1 MKLTEEKTMAHSQN
15 EKCCDFCRI
24 GRINKR
30 ALRIAFRQDTD
41 LGHVS
46 CLADIPVGACD
57 RCGWQIWSQDAE
69 TITEDA
75 VRREY
80 VKLLSARRRSSDP
93 YQNDARVESNRRS
106 SLYPY
111 ASLAQLRCN

>member
-1 MKLTEEKTMAHSQN
+1 MKLVEEKAMAHSRN

-24 GRINKR
+24 GHINKR
-30 ALRIAFRQDTD
+30 PLRIAFRQDTH
-41 LGHVS
+41 LGRIS
-46 CLADIPVGACD
+46 CLADIPVGVCD
-57 RCGWQIWSQDAE
+57 RCGWQIWSEDAE
-69 TITEDA
+69 TVIEDA

-80 VKLLSARRRSSDP
+80 IKLLSARRRSDP
-93 YQNDARVESNRRS
+93 YQDGARLQSIYRRP

>member
-1 MKLTEEKTMAHSQN
+1 MAHSQN

-30 ALRIAFRQDTD
+30 PLRIAFRQDTD